1 MYLHIPNYLTRR
13 PFAFQQDF
21 RRLHPVTEYSHF
33 KSYIDRVM
41 TGDIRALLGP
51 GEEIVAFYCSSGTT
65 GASKHIPMTKA
76 GVSSQFLAVLGAA
89 SYFSSNLRKIAVWP
103 VAPRWRHTPAGVKIG
118 ATTSHAMSNPAIAYQ
133 CTMSPETNIFTTASE
148 ALHVGFVLALRD
160 VDVCIWDAGFV
171 FGLWNQ
177 LQFLE
182 RRWSVIVDDIRC
194 GRLSPALDITRQQR
208 KTIDSLL
215 TPDPDRAAE
224 LQREFERG
232 FDGIVPRVFP
242 HVEKVVAMS
251 SGSSMGVYRERC
263 KRYLG
268 DLPTTSACHGASE
281 GLMGI
286 NVNKPGETPAYALAP
301 GINFIEFL
309 PVDESGD
316 AEEGATPLLASEIK
330 LGQLYE
336 VILTNVTGLYRYRV
350 GDVVRVVGTYRGTPT
365 YDFQFRAKQMLN
377 VHMEKVSE
385 AAFTGALR
393 RAVDGWPDH
402 QLVDFTTAES
412 VLDPAATEAG
422 RTADL
427 AGSAPYYLVLLEL
440 SGPSLTPQQAAD
452 VDGILQKEHFVY
464 RSFRVKSS
472 IGPMRVVRVRSGTF
486 AAYRQH
492 VFDTTQT
499 TMQQFKQ
506 PRVLRTEEKVK
517 FFLDRV
523 E

>member
-1 MYLHIPNYLTRR
+1 MSTCL
-13 PFAFQQDF
+13 FFQDF
-21 RRLHPVTEYSHF
+21 RRVHPVTDYSHF
-33 KSYIDRVM
+33 KSYIDKAM
-41 TGDIRALLGP
+41 AGDVQALFGP
-51 GEEIVAFYCSSGTT
+51 GTEMAAFYCSSGTT
-65 GASKHIPMTKA
+65 GGSKHIPMTKA
-76 GVSSQFLAVLGAA
+76 SMGSQILALFAA
-89 SYFSSNLRKIAVWP
+89 IKYFPSNLRKIVILP
-103 VAPRWRHTPAGVKIG
+103 VAPRWRHTPTGVKIG
-118 ATTSHAMSNPAIAYQ
+118 ASSAHTLSHPAFACQ
-133 CTMSPETNIFTTASE
+133 CTMTPESNIFTTTSE

-160 VDVCIWDAGFV
+160 ADVCFWDAGFA

-182 RRWSVIVDDIRC
+182 RHWSAIVNDIRC
-194 GRLSPALDITRQQR
+194 GRLSQALEITEEQR
-208 KTIDSLL
+208 KTIDSML

-242 HVEKVVAMS
+242 HMTKVMALS
-251 SGSSMGVYRERC
+251 SGSSMEIYRERC
-263 KRYLG
+263 RRYLG
-268 DLPTTSACHGASE
+268 DLPTTSAIYGASE
-281 GLMGI
+281 GLLGI
-286 NVNKPGETPAYALAP
+286 NFKKPGETPAYALAP

-309 PVDESGD
+309 PVDESGEV
-316 AEEGATPLLASEIK
+316 EEGATPLLASEIK
-330 LGQLYE
+330 MGQLYE
-336 VILTNVTGLYRYRV
+336 VLLTNSAGLYRYRM

-365 YDFQFRAKQMLN
+365 FDFQFRAKQMLN

-412 VLDPAATEAG
+412 VLDPAVAEAG
-422 RTADL
+422 RVADS
-427 AGSAPYYLVLLEL
+427 AGSPPYYLVLLEL
-440 SGPSLTPQQAAD
+440 SGPPLTPQQTAN
-452 VDGILQKEHFVY
+452 VDDILQKEHFVY

-506 PRVLRTEEKVK
+506 PRVLRTEQQIR
-517 FFLDRV
+517 FFLDR
-523 E
+523 EI